1 MVSTSRATGHDK
13 EMYTMSYIVKAQSY
27 NNQNVYCSYE
37 CADYRSYMQ
46 TIVAVAQDRRK
57 GAKMRLMEVAD
68 DGSAVRFDVQHT
80 KTSE

>member
-1 MVSTSRATGHDK
+1 
-13 EMYTMSYIVKAQSY
+13 MSYIVKAQSY
-27 NNQNVYCSYE
+27 VNPNVYCTYE
-37 CADYRSYMQ
+37 CMNFQSFME
-46 TIVAVAQDRRK
+46 TIVSIAQDRRK